1 MFFRSC
7 QDFQINMTEKL
18 KKPPAIEETKQQIT
32 INDLID
38 FFDNFLKILS
48 SSIDDILNYAQSN
61 HIKDIKQYE
70 SIILKQINKRSTK
83 KEINDFL
90 NIAKNDLKDYKNLME
105 KKSYPNAIYHL
116 QQSVEKTIKSM
127 CFFLFVDFKPR
138 SVGHDFSN
146 IMLLLKKDGVLS
158 DLLKE
163 FIIRFENKLNKYFNY
178 KIKIFGNT
186 KIDLSNFWIDID
198 NKIFLRD
205 FKKRM
210 IEIFSENSAG
220 VSFFLLMFLN
230 FKKQIK
236 ETSDGGNKIS
246 LYNILY
252 SSELFIFHMILS
264 PHEDSTRYPNNDKSK
279 MGPGDYTE
287 KSQIV
292 SFSNYISMEL
302 EEIIEHINKIIL
314 NVKSQVNII

>member
-1 MFFRSC
+1 MFLKSC

-18 KKPPAIEETKQQIT
+18 KKPPAIEDNKQQIT
-32 INDLID
+32 INDLTD
-38 FFDNFLKILS
+38 FFNNYLKILS
-48 SSIDDILNYAQSN
+48 SSANDTLNYAQSN
-61 HIKDIKQYE
+61 HMEDIKQYE
-70 SIILKQINKRSTK
+70 SIILKQINQESTK

-90 NIAKNDLKDYKNLME
+90 NIAKNDLEDYKNLME

-127 CFFLFVDFKPR
+127 CFFIFVDFKPK

-146 IMLLLKKDGVLS
+146 IMPLFKKAGVLS

-163 FIIRFENKLNKYFNY
+163 FYITIENKLNKYFDD

-186 KIDLSNFWIDID
+186 KIDLSNFWNEID
-198 NKIFLRD
+198 NKNFLRD
-205 FKKRM
+205 FKKQM
-210 IEIFSENSAG
+210 IKTFSENSAG
-220 VSFFLLMFLN
+220 TLFFLSMFLN

-236 ETSDGGNKIS
+236 EKSDGDDKIG
-246 LYNILY
+246 LNILY

-279 MGPGDYTE
+279 MGPEGYTE

-292 SFSNYISMEL
+292 SFSNNISIEL
-302 EEIIEHINKIIL
+302 EEIIGHIDKMVL
-314 NVKSQVNII
+314 NIQT

>member
-1 MFFRSC
+1 
-7 QDFQINMTEKL
+7 MTEKL
-18 KKPPAIEETKQQIT
+18 KKLAAIEDTKQQIT

-48 SSIDDILNYAQSN
+48 SSIYDILNYAQSN

-70 SIILKQINKRSTK
+70 NDILKQINQRSTK

-127 CFFLFVDFKPR
+127 CFFIFVDFKPK
-138 SVGHDFSN
+138 SIGHDFSK
-146 IMLLLKKDGVLS
+146 IMPLYKKDGVWS
-158 DLLKE
+158 ILLEE
-163 FIIRFENKLNKYFNY
+163 FIATLEKELNKYFEC
-178 KIKIFGNT
+178 KIKIFGNK
-186 KIDLSNFWIDID
+186 KIDLSNFWNDIG
-198 NKIFLRD
+198 NKNFLRD

-210 IEIFSENSAG
+210 TEIPSENSAW
-220 VSFFLLMFLN
+220 VSFFLFMFAN
-230 FKKQIK
+230 FKNQIK
-236 ETSDGGNKIS
+236 ETSDGYDKIS
-246 LYNILY
+246 LLNNIIY
-252 SSELFIFHMILS
+252 SSELSIFHMILS

-287 KSQIV
+287 KSWIV
-292 SFSNYISMEL
+292 SSSNYISMEL

-314 NVKSQVNII
+314 NAKFRVNII

>member
-1 MFFRSC
+1 
-7 QDFQINMTEKL
+7 MTEKL
-18 KKPPAIEETKQQIT
+18 KKPPAIEDTKQQIT
-32 INDLID
+32 INDND
-38 FFDNFLKILS
+38 FLKILL

-61 HIKDIKQYE
+61 HMEDIKQYE
-70 SIILKQINKRSTK
+70 SIILKQINQESTK

-90 NIAKNDLKDYKNLME
+90 NIAKNDLEDYKNLME

-127 CFFLFVDFKPR
+127 CFFIFVDFKPK

-146 IMLLLKKDGVLS
+146 IMPLFKKARVLS

-163 FIIRFENKLNKYFNY
+163 FYITIENKLNKYFDD

-186 KIDLSNFWIDID
+186 KIDLSNFRNEIDD
-198 NKIFLRD
+198 KNFLRD

-210 IEIFSENSAG
+210 IKITSENSAG
-220 VSFFLLMFLN
+220 VPFFLSMFAN
-230 FKKQIK
+230 FKNQIK
-236 ETSDGGNKIS
+236 ETSDGADKIS
-246 LYNILY
+246 LYNNILY

-279 MGPGDYTE
+279 MGPEDYTE

-292 SFSNYISMEL
+292 SFSNNISIEL
-302 EEIIEHINKIIL
+302 EEIIGHIDKMIL
-314 NVKSQVNII
+314 NVRSQVNII